1 MSELSATALPAAT
14 GTQDG
19 RGLRGSIGVVGVVF
33 MVVAATAPLTVVAA
47 SAVGVVVALTRAP
60 NRSSGG

>member
-1 MSELSATALPAAT
+1 MSELSATALPAA

-33 MVVAATAPLTVVAA
+33 MVVAAAAPLTAIGGA
-47 SAVGVVVALTRAP
+47 LPSRGV
-60 NRSSGG
+60 